1 MQRKGCSD
9 SQEVSPG
16 AGADVESQLG
26 SVPTVHILP
35 KGEGELGILRSRSK
49 KAPNDLHA
57 NKKRVLKWTLLF
69 LLK

>member
-1 MQRKGCSD
+1 MQRKGSSE

-16 AGADVESQLG
+16 ASADAESQLG

-35 KGEGELGILRSRSK
+35 KGEGGLGILRPRSK

-57 NKKRVLKWTLLF
+57 NLKKF
-69 LLK
+69 